1 MSLLTAAIGVR
12 SQNGSAELS
21 SSAGHFLSARY
32 MPRSCQFCNEM
43 SLIWINTVP
52 LATIFPDHPPGND
65 ERRRLESQFAII
77 IAIIG

>member
-1 MSLLTAAIGVR
+1 
-12 SQNGSAELS
+12 
-21 SSAGHFLSARY
+21 
-32 MPRSCQFCNEM
+32 M